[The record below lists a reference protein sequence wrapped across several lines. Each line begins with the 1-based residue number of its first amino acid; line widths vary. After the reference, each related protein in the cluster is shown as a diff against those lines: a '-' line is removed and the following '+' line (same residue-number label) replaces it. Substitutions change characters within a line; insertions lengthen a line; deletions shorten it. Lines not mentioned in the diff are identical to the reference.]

1 METYQEMK
9 ERHQRE
15 FNALPIGAAFREEGF
30 RRMMEGW
37 GLTME
42 EVDKIYSIG
51 HGFYTDGNSIIV
63 EDEVTADVI
72 ADFLEM
78 LGFGVY
84 TGDCDE
90 RYGYYNGFYYIKIE

>member
-1 METYQEMK
+1 MDIINDGILW
-9 ERHQRE
+9 RHIMQRLQNG
-15 FNALPIGAAFREEGF
+15 FGVNLGA
-30 RRMMEGW
+30 
-37 GLTME
+37 
-42 EVDKIYSIG
+42 G